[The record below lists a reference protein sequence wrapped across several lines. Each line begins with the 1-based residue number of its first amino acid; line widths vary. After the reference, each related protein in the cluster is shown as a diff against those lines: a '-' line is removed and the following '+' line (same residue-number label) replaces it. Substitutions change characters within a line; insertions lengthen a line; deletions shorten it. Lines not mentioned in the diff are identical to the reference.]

1 MKTSK
6 IIFITFFGVI
16 GLFLLSLIIQTDPK
30 NRGNRELQEMKREA
44 FTLPSISH
52 LIVHE
57 GCNVR
62 LTSGQADSIKIG
74 YHKDLVLDHPVF
86 SVSGDTPIAGIY
98 ELELGMPLKNFVDEF
113 GDGDTKAIQVGG
125 ASGHCVPRKKF
136 NDTII
141 GFEGIPTGGSM
152 MIFNSSRSMY
162 NVLHDYLEFFTEES
176 CGQCTPCRV
185 GCQQLLKGIE
195 AVKKGERPPTYLD
208 DLKKLTATMKIAA
221 KCGLGQSV
229 ANPFT
234 SIVDN
239 FREEIIY

>member
-86 SVSGDTPIAGIY
+86 SVSGDTLII
-98 ELELGMPLKNFVDEF
+98 D
-113 GDGDTKAIQVGG
+113 
-125 ASGHCVPRKKF
+125 KF
-136 NDTII
+136 PEDK
-141 GFEGIPTGGSM
+141 G
-152 MIFNSSRSMY
+152 
-162 NVLHDYLEFFTEES
+162 FFTELS
-176 CGQCTPCRV
+176 LKAYPLLL
-185 GCQQLLKGIE
+185 QLLGS
-195 AVKKGERPPTYLD
+195 D
-208 DLKKLTATMKIAA
+208 QWDLIYQDEIALILLRNS
-221 KCGLGQSV
+221 LGNNLILKNYAMDKSIISEHIQARWKWQL
-229 ANPFT
+229 AN
-234 SIVDN
+234 D
-239 FREEIIY
+239 Y